1 MNYKHL
7 FGPVPSRRL
16 GISLGVD
23 LVPHKV
29 CSLDCIYCEVGKTTN
44 CTIERQEYVP
54 INEVLNE
61 LDDYLKQK
69 PNLDFITFSGAGEP
83 TLNSGI
89 GKVISFI
96 KEKYPQ
102 YKLALL
108 TNSTLLHDKNL
119 RKEIINIDLI
129 LPSLDAASEDVFR
142 KLNRPN
148 PKVEIEKVIKGL
160 LIFKK
165 EFKGKMWLELFIVPG
180 LNDSEKEL
188 TILKNAILKI
198 NPEKVQLNTLDRP
211 GTEPEVKSVLKEKL
225 EEIAEFLKPLSVEII
240 AKFVSRQKVKS
251 FNKNIENQILETI
264 RRRPCTDK
272 DLSVMLGLHLNE
284 LNKYLAELLKR
295 DIIKSEF
302 QKRGVFFKIKKAAN

>member
-1 MNYKHL
+1 M
-7 FGPVPSRRL
+7 
-16 GISLGVD
+16 
-23 LVPHKV
+23 
-29 CSLDCIYCEVGKTTN
+29 
-44 CTIERQEYVP
+44 
-54 INEVLNE
+54 
-61 LDDYLKQK
+61 DDYLKQK
-69 PNLDFITFSGAGEP
+69 PNLDYITFSGAGEP

-89 GKVISFI
+89 GKVRSFI

-119 RKEIINIDLI
+119 RKEIKNIDLI
-129 LPSLDAASEDVFR
+129 LPSLDAASKDVFR

-180 LNDSEKEL
+180 LNDNKKEL
-188 TILKNAILKI
+188 FLLKNTIKKI
-198 NPEKVQLNTLDRP
+198 NPQKVQLNTLDRP
-211 GTEPEVKSVLKEKL
+211 GTEPEVKSALKEKL

-240 AKFVSRQKVKS
+240 AKFVSRRKVKS

-272 DLSVMLGLHLNE
+272 DLSAMLGLHLNE
-284 LNKYLAELLKR
+284 LNKYLAELLKKN
-295 DIIKSEF
+295 IIKSEF
-302 QKRGVFFKIKKAAN
+302 QKRGVFFKIKKGG